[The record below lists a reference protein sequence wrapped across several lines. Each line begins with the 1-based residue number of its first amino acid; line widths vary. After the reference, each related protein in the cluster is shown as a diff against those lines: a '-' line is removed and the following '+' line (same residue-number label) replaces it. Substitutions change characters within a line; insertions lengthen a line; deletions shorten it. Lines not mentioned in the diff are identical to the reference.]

1 MASNI
6 WHAGLICV
14 SPASWPDCG
23 KVRSSW
29 MRSGGGIGSSVK
41 HCDITCM
48 AGSSNHP
55 FDSTPPETQ
64 SPVVPSRVTQ
74 RTAQPTAGFRLTDV
88 RSTHEYAHERA
99 SIWMN
104 ATAAILRL
112 PPSRSL
118 LQRSLLAGF
127 PVVAAATRRRAEP
140 CVRVLFGERDARDPA
155 AFRQQLVLD
164 LYVPC
169 DRIRL
174 AKLLMVEIFAGRP
187 RHRIVAGGEP
197 SLGNVRFL
205 HVTARRRSTH
215 LGRHPTRL
223 QRIG

>member
-74 RTAQPTAGFRLTDV
+74 RTAQPTAGFRMIDQVDV
-88 RSTHEYAHERA
+88 GLGCGAGRSRA
-99 SIWMN
+99 ARVYRDLDVVPVGFIDDSRDFVIGHGLHI
-104 ATAAILRL
+104 APGGTGDLDQIDAALA
-112 PPSRSL
+112 
-118 LQRSLLAGF
+118 LLAGL
-127 PVVAAATRRRAEP
+127 PDELIACVTEHTRRH
-140 CVRVLFGERDARDPA
+140 C
-155 AFRQQLVLD
+155 Q
-164 LYVPC
+164 
-169 DRIRL
+169 
-174 AKLLMVEIFAGRP
+174 VEA
-187 RHRIVAGGEP
+187 
-197 SLGNVRFL
+197 
-205 HVTARRRSTH
+205 
-215 LGRHPTRL
+215 
-223 QRIG
+223 